1 MNSQPINARFLEQ
14 RIHRIHNLTDG
25 SEDLIVIFESIER
38 FQKEI
43 QDCRTQHEALTLL
56 QNYIHAIQLFH
67 ETAFAVVDA
76 NHFFEL
82 QLCSNPDHDDAVD
95 QFLTEQIR
103 EGRFSWALQQNR
115 PILVDN
121 HPDLPGKQAI
131 LHGMSTR
138 THSIG
143 MFIGF
148 LKTDHTGTRSAML
161 RILSVLIDATVFVLE
176 NQILHNELREYNL
189 SLEATVETRTQEL
202 RSANHHL
209 YQSNLELK
217 RLNEVKSEF
226 LGIAAHDLKNP
237 LSAILGFTQ
246 IVAFSLQEAA
256 NGAPLDY
263 AESIDMLQQVEHSV
277 SHMVQVIHEL
287 INSES
292 LDSGKIQLN
301 TEPLDLAK
309 LARKVVAINQSN
321 AISKDIE
328 LRFNSEPDLVAQADA
343 LRLHEAMDN
352 LISNAVKYS
361 PFHSPVDISLNNLVD
376 SDGKQWIRFSVKDHG
391 PGLTETDKTKLFQRF
406 QKLSAR
412 PTAGESSTGLGLSIV
427 KSIIELHQGTVRVES
442 EPGKGSTFSFDLPR
456 AKLTTDL

>member
-1 MNSQPINARFLEQ
+1 
-14 RIHRIHNLTDG
+14 
-25 SEDLIVIFESIER
+25 
-38 FQKEI
+38 
-43 QDCRTQHEALTLL
+43 
-56 QNYIHAIQLFH
+56 
-67 ETAFAVVDA
+67 
-76 NHFFEL
+76 
-82 QLCSNPDHDDAVD
+82 
-95 QFLTEQIR
+95 
-103 EGRFSWALQQNR
+103 
-115 PILVDN
+115 
-121 HPDLPGKQAI
+121 
-131 LHGMSTR
+131 
-138 THSIG
+138 
-143 MFIGF
+143 
-148 LKTDHTGTRSAML
+148 
-161 RILSVLIDATVFVLE
+161 
-176 NQILHNELREYNL
+176 
-189 SLEATVETRTQEL
+189 TRTQEL

-309 LARKVVAINQSN
+309 VARKVVAINQSN

-343 LRLHEAMDN
+343 LRIHEAMDN

-361 PFHSPVDISLNNLVD
+361 PFHSPVDISLNSIVD

>member
-14 RIHRIHNLTDG
+14 RINRIHNLTDG
-25 SEDLIVIFESIER
+25 SEDLIVIFESIDR
-38 FQKEI
+38 FQKEV
-43 QDCRTQHEALTLL
+43 QDCRTQNEALTLL
-56 QNYIHAIQLFH
+56 QSYIHGIQLFH
-67 ETAFAVVDA
+67 ETAFAMVDS

-82 QLCSNPDHDDAVD
+82 QLCSNPDHLEATES
-95 QFLTEQIR
+95 FLTEQIR
-103 EGRFSWALQQNR
+103 EGRFAWALQQNR

-148 LKTDHTGTRSAML
+148 LRSDHSGMRSAML

-189 SLEATVETRTQEL
+189 TLEGTVEARTQEL

-246 IVAFSLQEAA
+246 LVAFSLQEAA
-256 NGAPLDY
+256 NGAPLDH
-263 AESIDMLQQVEHSV
+263 AESIEMLQQVEQSV

-309 LARKVVAINQSN
+309 ITRKVVAINQSN
-321 AISKDIE
+321 AISKEIE
-328 LRFNSEPDLVAQADA
+328 LSFRGEPGLIAQADA
-343 LRLHEAMDN
+343 LRIHEAMDN
-352 LISNAVKYS
+352 LISNAIKYS
-361 PFHSPVDISLNNLVD
+361 PFHSSVEISLNELVD
-376 SDGKQWIRFSVKDHG
+376 SGGKQWVRFSVKDQG
-391 PGLTETDKTKLFQRF
+391 PGLTEADKGKLFQRF

-427 KSIIELHQGTVRVES
+427 KSIVELHHGVVRVES
-442 EPGKGSTFSFDLPR
+442 EPGKGANFSFDLPR
-456 AKLTTDL
+456 GQNPG